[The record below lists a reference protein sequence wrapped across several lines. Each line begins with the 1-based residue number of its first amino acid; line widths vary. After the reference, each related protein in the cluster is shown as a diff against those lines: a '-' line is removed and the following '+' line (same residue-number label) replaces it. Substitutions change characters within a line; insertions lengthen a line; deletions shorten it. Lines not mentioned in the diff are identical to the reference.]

1 MYSTHYNVGGRIDEN
16 IFNACLIAFSFC
28 FIFNEHY
35 KQDIFLKCLMCFQI
49 KGTRPVIQD

>member
-1 MYSTHYNVGGRIDEN
+1 MYSAHYNAGGRIDEN
-16 IFNACLIAFSFC
+16 VFNACLIAFTFC